1 MKTTKFLLSVIT
13 ILVVGLSA
21 MAQRAD
27 RFVNIGGT
35 GTQVTINGGAAF
47 PDKTSELQNLINTNK
62 KNIKLN
68 GNMTLGEIALRSN
81 VHINI
86 KKGAIIKLKTTNGR
100 GLMFRGGKEVTDL
113 PIENVKI
120 YCSECNTTA
129 SDNNKPT
136 ERYTID
142 MSSGIPDQNCNF
154 VSFGKVTN
162 FSISQFYVI
171 DNYTKINAITLA
183 SNVKDNTGTGDAWT
197 RSYSVQ
203 AAPTQGDIKLGYLKN
218 GHVGYGLLQV
228 QAAKNVN
235 FHNLTS
241 QGGVS
246 LRLESGST
254 IAVVPTT
261 EGSAANMDN
270 LEGYNIVGI
279 NGWSAV
285 TLSPHGR
292 RHGAITLKN
301 VTAIGCTSAIR
312 IIGGFQDRDVEGLP
326 NFPTAKYKRGNFGS
340 VTITGTIK
348 HTYGTTAQLEGR
360 DFSYFPQSLIKN
372 KTLQQVFPKAAPY
385 KAPFDGADARI
396 NTPSIA
402 TVLYFSK
409 DSAAASPRD
418 IDGQYSVNL
427 TGATLQKPGFN
438 SCIPTT
444 IYANDKNKICSTTS
458 KFSIDY
464 DETAFDAKSE
474 IFSSETLEN
483 TVSVNAKIIT
493 IHLTK
498 DSNVIIYNSNGKT
511 IKSVKTSIGI
521 NEINA
526 SNFANGIYIVS
537 IQQEGEIINTKI
549 IL

>member
-1 MKTTKFLLSVIT
+1 MKTTKFLFSAIT
-13 ILVVGLSA
+13 CLIVGLNTQ
-21 MAQRAD
+21 AQRTD
-27 RFVNIGGT
+27 RFVNLGGT
-35 GTQVTINGGAAF
+35 GTQVTVNGGVSF
-47 PDKTSELQNLINTNK
+47 PDKTAELQNLINTNK

-68 GNMTLGEIALRSN
+68 GNMTLGEIALSSN
-81 VHINI
+81 VHIDI
-86 KKGAIIKLKTTNGR
+86 KKGVVIKLKTTNGR
-100 GLMFRGGKEVTDL
+100 GLMFRGGKEVTDAA
-113 PIENVKI
+113 IENVKI
-120 YCSECNTTA
+120 YCSECSTLP
-129 SDNNKPT
+129 SDNNKSA

-142 MSSGIPDQNCNF
+142 MSSGTPDENCNF

-162 FSISQFYVI
+162 FSLSQFYVI

-183 SNVKDNTGTGDAWT
+183 TNVKDNTATGDVWT
-197 RSYSVQ
+197 RSYTVQ

-292 RHGAITLKN
+292 RHGAISLKN
-301 VTAIGCTSAIR
+301 ITAIGCSSAIR

-372 KTLQQVFPKAAPY
+372 KTLEQVFPKAAPY
-385 KAPFDGADARI
+385 IAPFDGADARI

-427 TGATLQKPGFN
+427 TGATLEKPGFN

-444 IYANDKNKICSTTS
+444 IYANDKNKICSSTS

-464 DETAFDAKSE
+464 DETALDTKRE
-474 IFSSETLEN
+474 IFSFETLDN
-483 TVSVNAKIIT
+483 TISVSTKVIT

-498 DSNVIIYNSNGKT
+498 DSNIIIYNSIGKT
-511 IKSVKTSIGI
+511 IKTVIASAGI
-521 NEINA
+521 TEINA

-537 IQQEGEIINTKI
+537 IQQEGNIIKKKI